1 MNERLCL
8 DCGSDLAGKRADAQF
23 CDGTCKKRWQR
34 KEARRLAAE
43 EGDSSVVWDGSEC
56 ATNTEPVPK
65 LKKPSTSPTVL
76 LKQRVKERILRKGEA
91 PSSTCQTEI
100 PQGTDVPPVEAGQV
114 FLKTDFQSWEPYIV
128 PDPDCVPTGKMHP
141 VNLNVETPPAPKPTT
156 VSYEDATAGLP
167 PEALPEKLMN
177 PIEAM
182 HKRILRA
189 KAAADEEGVEIV
201 TEKHLEEADRR
212 HGPYHPYTPLPIEH
226 HGTQNDLAR
235 QIIAKVPAP
244 KLDPNSDE
252 AELARL
258 LKHQM
263 PVKKK
268 GGES

>member
-1 MNERLCL
+1 MNCIECDTLFEP
-8 DCGSDLAGKRADAQF
+8 KRKTAQF
-23 CDGTCKKRWQR
+23 CSPYCRVKYNRKK
-34 KEARRLAAE
+34 AAE
-43 EGDSSVVWDGSEC
+43 DGDTSVVWDGSEC
-56 ATNTEPVPK
+56 ATNADPAPK
-65 LKKPSTSPTVL
+65 SKKPSASHVVQ
-76 LKQRVKERILRKGEA
+76 LKERTKERIRKAQGH
-91 PSSTCQTEI
+91 SSTPKTEP
-100 PQGTDVPPVEAGQV
+100 PQGPDAPPPKMEFDDQRRIWVPCGSTEAERNALWLSPTPAASSVTKG
-114 FLKTDFQSWEPYIV
+114 FLEAACSS
-128 PDPDCVPTGKMHP
+128 
-141 VNLNVETPPAPKPTT
+141 LLA
-156 VSYEDATAGLP
+156 DATAGPP

-189 KAAADEEGVEIV
+189 KAVADERGEEIV

>member
-1 MNERLCL
+1 M
-8 DCGSDLAGKRADAQF
+8 
-23 CDGTCKKRWQR
+23 KK
-34 KEARRLAAE
+34 K
-43 EGDSSVVWDGSEC
+43 
-56 ATNTEPVPK
+56 
-65 LKKPSTSPTVL
+65 STSHVVQ
-76 LKQRVKERILRKGEA
+76 LKERTKERIRKAQGH
-91 PSSTCQTEI
+91 SSTPKTEL
-100 PQGTDVPPVEAGQV
+100 PQGPDVPPVEAGQV
-114 FLKTDFQSWEPYIV
+114 FPKTDFQSWEPYIV
-128 PDPDCVPTGKMHP
+128 PDPDYVPTGKMHP

-156 VSYEDATAGLP
+156 VSSEDATAGLP

-189 KAAADEEGVEIV
+189 KAVADEEGVEIV

-244 KLDPNSDE
+244 KLDPNSEE

-258 LKHQM
+258 QKHQM
-263 PVKKK
+263 PVKKR